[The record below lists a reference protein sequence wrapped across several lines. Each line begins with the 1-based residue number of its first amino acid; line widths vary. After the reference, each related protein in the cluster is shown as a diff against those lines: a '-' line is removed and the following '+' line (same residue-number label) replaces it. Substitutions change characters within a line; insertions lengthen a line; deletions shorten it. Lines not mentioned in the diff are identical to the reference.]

1 MTNKK
6 FKVAA
11 MSMALTACVAAQP
24 LIANAEEGVSA
35 VSNGTTGS
43 TSQSEEESS
52 TGSGTESKSSEG
64 SSTESKSSEGNGT
77 ESSTE
82 SKGSEGSST
91 ESKSSEG
98 SSTESNGSTGNGGS
112 EGNGSTGSGTESK
125 SSESSTESKSTESKS
140 SESNGSESKG
150 TKDSTTDTLLPAF
163 GTDSDKVEI
172 KYKDSKPDPEHK
184 DIILTEGDVLDKS
197 KKDEITGKDGK
208 DIGDVKKREPDIPS
222 STSTKVTPSTDEKDI
237 IGKAEDGSTLVK
249 GTEETVTK
257 GTGTA
262 DSTTEIPDNK
272 KNDEIDLDK
281 ELVADK
287 DKLTWDIS
295 PTDKDGKQNT
305 IGGYNVDKV
314 TDSKDGDSK
323 EITLTKSNTVTKK
336 DMSDEDIMKL
346 LEATTKE
353 EKDGKT
359 YYTKTEEIKDKDGN
373 VIGSRTTR
381 YEVTEKSVSST
392 TDTTLTIKMEKGTVE
407 RPRVDVSTEPVLPD
421 IKKTDKETGE
431 TGNMLLFAE
440 ELEKLLEGKEP
451 DDNGNYEFD
460 SKGKHYVITK
470 TITDGNK
477 LTTNEEVYNSL
488 KAKGEKDYDY
498 KDGKLYYKGN
508 ELTVVQIDAIHKTLS
523 YDVTITEVN
532 KKPGQKDTTDSSIE
546 EMKETAKLE
555 AVKNALTEAAKNAG
569 VAESSEFKAAL
580 AGVSNPN
587 AAGFI
592 TFSVKGVTYTFNYDA
607 ATANTTTTPT
617 TETTVDGKK
626 AEDVKNNTVTGTA
639 YVTDGTKSWS
649 DSATSKA
656 DIPMLGNDFTKLPE
670 GVAEENVVRE
680 TPGDTTSRIIQIT
693 HNGTVYEFTYS
704 SVDAAHLTE
713 AEKDA
718 LRQKALNAGLSDDEI
733 KGLVFSGSLTSVT
746 WKQTTTKIEPD
757 NTAPGT
763 EVKEKDT
770 DNQIV
775 ENTDEKGTTYDITV
789 NGETYT
795 GLTTSDGGKTY
806 TKTDKTSNTTT
817 TITVNDT
824 ALNITNEA
832 DAAKIKELLRKQYGN
847 DLNITL
853 NDDGT
858 ASWKTDDNTTVTVDY
873 TGLLRKLSVTQ
884 TSEGS
889 VNKTTI
895 EQLVG
900 EVEQRVNKLGTGDQL
915 KLTGKN
921 GQSYTIERTAAG
933 YNLKDG
939 TGKSLGEALN
949 EIAVKEK
956 LETVIKKEFVS
967 NDTNY
972 NMSGQDIWNLLDIQQ
987 GYADGGADNNNGKPA
1002 MDSYWPEFGW
1012 ENISQGTKG
1021 ESYNTPTHFDSLS
1034 LDADVS
1040 FKITDEKGKEK
1051 VETGLL
1057 LSDGLTF
1064 TYGHKED
1071 IANWCD
1077 LSKYPDQKW
1086 NGETYT
1092 NKKEMHKSNPKD
1104 ASLSS
1109 TITTEKGYVWN
1120 NDTKRYQ
1127 YTDNKLTYNYST
1139 DDNNSFNGKR
1149 FYKVSGKVAYDLKQE
1164 YDNETVANT
1173 LRDQLRSEGNDQAT
1187 VVEYKDKYGKTQY
1200 RVYAKVTELNAIGYM
1215 TASANTAYKQ
1225 NYVNGTN
1232 GERRWT
1238 PGSSIYNGKNA
1249 GDYSLSLQG
1258 LKLVNDKVQGNYA
1271 VNYSVGTTITKSDSG
1286 TNNILTLGQKT
1297 TTTVKT
1303 DHSNEAAYS
1312 GSYSAFYTRRIEG
1325 AEGTATGGTYKSF
1338 TEIICN
1344 IFKGKGE
1351 SSYDEGD
1358 FSYTYKST
1366 DPEALHIS
1374 PVSKA
1379 ETTTTKAHIGY
1390 NYTTISETETIVVV
1404 PPETPDDDGGDDGS
1418 DGGDE
1423 IIDEK
1428 DSDSSVL
1435 PGTPELPPVQDAKPD
1450 APVLP
1455 ADPALPAVQDAHALP
1470 QTGVNWLAAIGL
1482 ALSGMTLMITG
1493 AFASLLG
1500 KNAKH

>member
-24 LIANAEEGVSA
+24 LIANAADEVDTASSNNTPAQTTDTSA
-35 VSNGTTGS
+35 
-43 TSQSEEESS
+43 
-52 TGSGTESKSSEG
+52 GSGTE
-64 SSTESKSSEGNGT
+64 
-77 ESSTE
+77 
-82 SKGSEGSST
+82 
-91 ESKSSEG
+91 
-98 SSTESNGSTGNGGS
+98 
-112 EGNGSTGSGTESK
+112 GSG
-125 SSESSTESKSTESKS
+125 TESKSTESKS
-140 SESNGSESKG
+140 TESNGTESKG
-150 TKDSTTDTLLPAF
+150 TESNGTEDSTTDKPLPAF

-172 KYKDSKPDPEHK
+172 KYKDSEPDPEHK
-184 DIILTEGDVLDKS
+184 DITITEGDVIDTS
-197 KKDEITGKDGK
+197 KKDETTGETGK
-208 DIGDVKKREPDIPS
+208 DIGDVKKSETDIPS
-222 STSTKVTPSTDEKDI
+222 STTTKVTPSTDEKDI
-237 IGKAEDGSTLVK
+237 ISKAEDGSTLVK

-257 GTGTA
+257 GTGKA

-281 ELVADK
+281 ELDADK
-287 DKLTWDIS
+287 GKLTWDIS
-295 PTDKDGKQNT
+295 PTDKDGNQNT

-323 EITLTKSNTVTKK
+323 EITLTKSNTVNKD

-407 RPRVDVSTEPVLPD
+407 SGSVDVSTDPVLPE
-421 IKKTDKETGE
+421 IKETDKETGE
-431 TGNMLLFAE
+431 AGKTLLSAAE
-440 ELEKLLEGKEP
+440 LKNLLEGKEP
-451 DDNGNYEFD
+451 DATGKYEFD
-460 SKGKHYVITK
+460 SDGKHYVIET
-470 TITDGNK
+470 TTDGTPLTNK
-477 LTTNEEVYNSL
+477 EDVYKNL
-488 KAKGEKDYDY
+488 IAKGETDYTY
-498 KDGKLYYKGN
+498 KGGKLYYKGN
-508 ELTVVQIDAIHKTLS
+508 ELTDVDIRAIHKTLS
-523 YDVTITEVN
+523 YDVTITDVTKN
-532 KKPGQKDTTDSSIE
+532 PDQKDTTDSSIE

-763 EVKEKDT
+763 EVKEKAN

-775 ENTDEKGTTYDITV
+775 ENTDKKGTYDITV
-789 NGETYT
+789 NGKKYE

-806 TKTDKTSNTTT
+806 TKIDKMSKTTT

-824 ALNITNEA
+824 ALNAANA
-832 DAAKIKELLRKQYGN
+832 DDAAKIKELLRKQYGT
-847 DLNITL
+847 DMPTDCNIAL
-853 NDDGT
+853 VGNT
-858 ASWKTDDNTTVTVDY
+858 ATWTDKNGATVKVDY
-873 TGLLRKLSVTQ
+873 TGLLRNLSVTQ
-884 TSEGS
+884 TSEGGL
-889 VNKTTI
+889 NAGTI
-895 EQLVG
+895 DQLVG
-900 EVEQRVNKLGTGDQL
+900 EVEKKVSGLETGDQL

-933 YNLKDG
+933 YVLKDG
-939 TGKSLGEALN
+939 KGVSLGEALDK
-949 EIAVKEK
+949 IADVRKE
-956 LETVIKKEFVS
+956 LVSVITEKFVS

-987 GYADGGADNNNGKPA
+987 VYADGSADDNNGKPA

-1040 FKITDEKGKEK
+1040 FKSTDEKGKEK

-1057 LSDGLTF
+1057 LSDDLTF

-1077 LSKYPDQKW
+1077 LSKYPDQKFD
-1086 NGETYT
+1086 GSTYQ
-1092 NKKEMHKSNPKD
+1092 NKEAMHTPNPKD

-1120 NDTKRYQ
+1120 NDTKSYQ
-1127 YTDNKLTYNYST
+1127 YTDNKLTYNYGT
-1139 DDNNSFNGKR
+1139 DNNSFNGKR
-1149 FYKVSGKVAYDLKQE
+1149 FYKVSGKVAYDQQLDTSSKKAAE
-1164 YDNETVANT
+1164 RK
-1173 LRDQLRSEGNDQAT
+1173 RDELINAGKKQAT
-1187 VVEYKDKYGKTQY
+1187 VVAYTNKAGKTQY
-1200 RVYAKVTELNAIGYM
+1200 RVYAEVTELNAIGYM

-1225 NYVNGTN
+1225 NYVNGEN
-1232 GERRWT
+1232 GEWPWT

-1258 LKLVNDKVQGNYA
+1258 LKLVNGKVQGNYA
-1271 VNYSVGTTITKSDSG
+1271 VNYSVGTTITKSNSG
-1286 TNNILTLGQKT
+1286 MNNVLTLGQKT
-1297 TTTVKT
+1297 TTTVRT
-1303 DHSNEAAYS
+1303 DESNEAAHS
-1312 GSYSAFYTRRIEG
+1312 GSYSASYTCRVAG

-1338 TEIICN
+1338 TEIIRN

-1351 SSYDEGD
+1351 NSYDEGN

-1366 DPEALHIS
+1366 DPEVLQIS
-1374 PVSKA
+1374 AVSKA
-1379 ETTTTKAHIGY
+1379 ETTTTTAHIGY

-1404 PPETPDDDGGDDGS
+1404 PPETPDGGGDDGDG
-1418 DGGDE
+1418 DGGDK
-1423 IIDEK
+1423 IIEEK
-1428 DSDSSVL
+1428 DHDSPVL

>member
-24 LIANAEEGVSA
+24 LIANAADDVNA
-35 VSNGTTGS
+35 VSSNNTPAQTTDTSAGS
-43 TSQSEEESS
+43 GSESK
-52 TGSGTESKSSEG
+52 GTESKG
-64 SSTESKSSEGNGT
+64 TESNGT
-77 ESSTE
+77 ESKGTE
-82 SKGSEGSST
+82 SKG
-91 ESKSSEG
+91 
-98 SSTESNGSTGNGGS
+98 
-112 EGNGSTGSGTESK
+112 
-125 SSESSTESKSTESKS
+125 TESKSTESK
-140 SESNGSESKG
+140 G
-150 TKDSTTDTLLPAF
+150 TEDSTTDKPLPAF

-817 TITVNDT
+817 VITVTDT
-824 ALNITNEA
+824 GLDITNTKDA
-832 DAAKIKELLRKQYGN
+832 DKIKALLRKQYSAAMPT
-847 DLNITL
+847 DCVITL
-853 NDDGT
+853 NADGT
-858 ASWKTDDNTTVTVDY
+858 ASWKTDDNTTVKVDY

-1092 NKKEMHKSNPKD
+1092 NKKEMHKPNPKD

-1418 DGGDE
+1418 DGDDE
-1423 IIDEK
+1423 IIEEK
-1428 DSDSSVL
+1428 DPDSPVL

>member
-24 LIANAEEGVSA
+24 LIANAADEVDTASSNNTPAQTTDTSA
-35 VSNGTTGS
+35 
-43 TSQSEEESS
+43 
-52 TGSGTESKSSEG
+52 GSGTESKG
-64 SSTESKSSEGNGT
+64 TESNGT
-77 ESSTE
+77 ES
-82 SKGSEGSST
+82 
-91 ESKSSEG
+91 
-98 SSTESNGSTGNGGS
+98 NG
-112 EGNGSTGSGTESK
+112 
-125 SSESSTESKSTESKS
+125 TESKSTESKGT
-140 SESNGSESKG
+140 ESKSTESKG
-150 TKDSTTDTLLPAF
+150 TESKSTESKGTEDSTTDKPLPAF

-172 KYKDSKPDPEHK
+172 KYKDSEPDPEHK

-817 TITVNDT
+817 VITVTDT
-824 ALNITNEA
+824 GLDITNTKDA
-832 DAAKIKELLRKQYGN
+832 DKIKALLRKQYSAAMPT
-847 DLNITL
+847 DCVITL
-853 NDDGT
+853 NADGT
-858 ASWKTDDNTTVTVDY
+858 ASWKTDDNTTVKVNY

-1092 NKKEMHKSNPKD
+1092 NKKEMHKPNPKD

-1338 TEIICN
+1338 TEIIRN

-1493 AFASLLG
+1493 AFASLTG

>member
-1 MTNKK
+1 
-6 FKVAA
+6 
-11 MSMALTACVAAQP
+11 MALTACVAAQP

-64 SSTESKSSEGNGT
+64 SSTES
-77 ESSTE
+77 
-82 SKGSEGSST
+82 
-91 ESKSSEG
+91 
-98 SSTESNGSTGNGGS
+98 NGSTGNGGS

-125 SSESSTESKSTESKS
+125 SSESSTESKS

-858 ASWKTDDNTTVTVDY
+858 ASWKTDDNTTVTVNY

-884 TSEGS
+884 TSEGG
-889 VNKTTI
+889 VNNTTI
-895 EQLVG
+895 PQLVD
-900 EVEQRVNKLGTGDQL
+900 EVEKKVSGLETGDQL

-921 GQSYTIERTAAG
+921 GQSYTIERTATG
-933 YNLKDG
+933 YNLKDSN
-939 TGKSLGEALN
+939 GKSLGEALN
-949 EIAVKEK
+949 EIAVKQQ
-956 LETVIKKEFVS
+956 LSNVITTQFVS

-972 NMSGQDIWNLLDIQQ
+972 NMSGEDIWNLLDIQQ
-987 GYADGGADNNNGKPA
+987 VYGDGSADSDNEKPST
-1002 MDSYWPEFGW
+1002 DSYWPEFGW
-1012 ENISQGTKG
+1012 ENIWQGTTG
-1021 ESYNTPTHFDSLS
+1021 ESYQNPTHFDSTS
-1034 LDADVS
+1034 LDADVT
-1040 FKITDEKGKEK
+1040 FKTTNEKGDIIKEEK
-1051 VETGLL
+1051 GLL

-1064 TYGHKED
+1064 EFGHKED
-1071 IANWCD
+1071 IAGWCD
-1077 LSKYPDQKW
+1077 PSKYPDQGY
-1086 NGETYT
+1086 NGTQYT
-1092 NKKEMHKSNPKD
+1092 NKKADHTPKAPTK
-1104 ASLSS
+1104 ASLSN
-1109 TITTEKGYVWN
+1109 TITQEKGNIWN
-1120 NDTKRYQ
+1120 NKDGEYQ
-1127 YTDNKLTYNYST
+1127 EGTKLTYKYLNE
-1139 DDNNSFNGKR
+1139 DNKNSFDGKR
-1149 FYKVSGKVAYDLKQE
+1149 FYKVSGKVAYDQRGEDYISL
-1164 YDNETVANT
+1164 NEAEEKLESVKSTVT
-1173 LRDQLRSEGNDQAT
+1173 D
-1187 VVEYKDKYGKTQY
+1187 KTQPRIVSYTNGNKTYY
-1200 RVYAKVTELNAIGYM
+1200 RVYAKVTDLNAIGYM
-1215 TASANTAYKQ
+1215 TASANTAYEQ
-1225 NYVNGTN
+1225 NYVTGNRYGEPIWKPGTK
-1232 GERRWT
+1232 T
-1238 PGSSIYNGKNA
+1238 PYNGHYA
-1249 GDYSLSLQG
+1249 GDYSLRLQG

-1271 VNYSVGTTITKSDSG
+1271 VNFSVGTTITKRNSG
-1286 TNNILTLGQKT
+1286 MNNILTLGQKT
-1297 TTTVKT
+1297 TTTVRT
-1303 DHSNEAAYS
+1303 DESNEAAHS
-1312 GSYSAFYTRRIEG
+1312 GSYSASYTCRIEG

-1338 TEIICN
+1338 TEIIRN

-1351 SSYDEGD
+1351 NSYDEGN

-1366 DPEALHIS
+1366 DPEALQIS
-1374 PVSKA
+1374 AVSKA
-1379 ETTTTKAHIGY
+1379 ETTTTTAHIGY

-1404 PPETPDDDGGDDGS
+1404 PPETPDGGGDDGDG
-1418 DGGDE
+1418 DGGDK
-1423 IIDEK
+1423 IIEEK
-1428 DSDSSVL
+1428 DHDSPVL

-1450 APVLP
+1450 APVPP

-1493 AFASLLG
+1493 AFASLTG

>member
-1 MTNKK
+1 
-6 FKVAA
+6 
-11 MSMALTACVAAQP
+11 MALTACVAAQP
-24 LIANAEEGVSA
+24 LIANAADDVNA
-35 VSNGTTGS
+35 VSSNNTPAQTTDTSAGS
-43 TSQSEEESS
+43 GSESK
-52 TGSGTESKSSEG
+52 GTESKG
-64 SSTESKSSEGNGT
+64 TESKGTESNGT
-77 ESSTE
+77 ES
-82 SKGSEGSST
+82 KG
-91 ESKSSEG
+91 
-98 SSTESNGSTGNGGS
+98 
-112 EGNGSTGSGTESK
+112 
-125 SSESSTESKSTESKS
+125 TESKSTESKGT
-140 SESNGSESKG
+140 ESKSTESKG
-150 TKDSTTDTLLPAF
+150 TEDSTTDKPLPAF

-817 TITVNDT
+817 VITVTDT
-824 ALNITNEA
+824 GLDITNTKDA
-832 DAAKIKELLRKQYGN
+832 DKIKALLRKQYSAAMPT
-847 DLNITL
+847 DCVITL
-853 NDDGT
+853 NADGT
-858 ASWKTDDNTTVTVDY
+858 ASWKTDDNTTVKVDY

-1092 NKKEMHKSNPKD
+1092 NKKEMHKPNPKD

>member
-35 VSNGTTGS
+35 VPTDTTGS

-52 TGSGTESKSSEG
+52 TGSGTESKGSEG
-64 SSTESKSSEGNGT
+64 
-77 ESSTE
+77 SSTE
-82 SKGSEGSST
+82 SKGSEGNG
-91 ESKSSEG
+91 SEG
-98 SSTESNGSTGNGGS
+98 NGGSGTGGSEGNGSTGNGGS
-112 EGNGSTGSGTESK
+112 ESNGSTGSGTESK
-125 SSESSTESKSTESKS
+125 ST
-140 SESNGSESKG
+140 ESKG
-150 TKDSTTDTLLPAF
+150 TEDSTTDKPLPAF

-172 KYKDSKPDPEHK
+172 KYKDSKPDPVHK
-184 DIILTEGDVLDKS
+184 DTLITEGDVLDKS

-208 DIGDVKKREPDIPS
+208 DIGDVTKSETDIPS
-222 STSTKVTPSTDEKDI
+222 STNTKVTPSTDEKDI

-249 GTEETVTK
+249 GTEETVTQ

-262 DSTTEIPDNK
+262 DSTTVIPDNK

-281 ELVADK
+281 ELDADK
-287 DKLTWDIS
+287 GKLTWDIS
-295 PTDKDGKQNT
+295 TTDKDGKQNT
-305 IGGYNVDKV
+305 IGGYNVNKV

-323 EITLTKSNTVTKK
+323 EITLTKSNTVTKE

-359 YYTKTEEIKDKDGN
+359 YYTKTEEIKDKDGK

-407 RPRVDVSTEPVLPD
+407 SPRVDVSTDPVLPE

-431 TGNMLLFAE
+431 TGNVLLFAE
-440 ELEKLLEGKEP
+440 ELEELLKDKKP
-451 DDNGNYEFD
+451 DDNGKYEFD

-470 TITDGNK
+470 TITDGKK

-508 ELTVVQIDAIHKTLS
+508 ELDNVKINAIRKTLS
-523 YDVTITEVN
+523 YDVTITKETKN
-532 KKPGQKDTTDSSIE
+532 PGQKDTTDSSIE

-569 VAESSEFKAAL
+569 VAESDEFKAAL

-649 DSATSKA
+649 DSTTSTA
-656 DIPMLGNDFTKLPE
+656 DDIPMLGNNFTTLPK

-680 TPGDTTSRIIQIT
+680 TLGDPTSRIIQIT
-693 HNGTVYEFTYS
+693 DGDTVYKFTYS
-704 SVDAAHLTE
+704 SVDADHLTE

-718 LRQKALNAGLSDDEI
+718 LRQKAHKAGLSDDEI

-746 WKQTTTKIEPD
+746 WKQTTTKIKTD
-757 NTAPGT
+757 DTAPGT

-775 ENTDEKGTTYDITV
+775 ENTDKKGTYDITV
-789 NGETYT
+789 NGQTYT

-817 TITVNDT
+817 VITVTDT
-824 ALNITNEA
+824 GLDITNA
-832 DAAKIKELLRKQYGN
+832 DDAAKIKALLRKQYG
-847 DLNITL
+847 DGLNITL
-853 NDDGT
+853 NADGT
-858 ASWKTDDNTTVTVDY
+858 ASWKTDDNTTVKVDY

-895 EQLVG
+895 EQLVD
-900 EVEQRVNKLGTGDQL
+900 EVEQRVNKLGTGDLL

-933 YNLKDG
+933 YVLKN
-939 TGKSLGEALN
+939 GKGESLGEALDK
-949 EIAVKEK
+949 IAVKEK

-1092 NKKEMHKSNPKD
+1092 NKKEMHKPNPKD

-1428 DSDSSVL
+1428 DSDSPVL

-1450 APVLP
+1450 ATPDAPVLP
-1455 ADPALPAVQDAHALP
+1455 AEPALPAVQDAHALP

>member
-24 LIANAEEGVSA
+24 LIANAADEVDTASSNNTPAQTTDTSA
-35 VSNGTTGS
+35 
-43 TSQSEEESS
+43 
-52 TGSGTESKSSEG
+52 GSGTE
-64 SSTESKSSEGNGT
+64 
-77 ESSTE
+77 
-82 SKGSEGSST
+82 
-91 ESKSSEG
+91 
-98 SSTESNGSTGNGGS
+98 
-112 EGNGSTGSGTESK
+112 GSG
-125 SSESSTESKSTESKS
+125 TESKSTESKS
-140 SESNGSESKG
+140 TESNGTESKG
-150 TKDSTTDTLLPAF
+150 TESNGTEDSTTDKPLPAF

-172 KYKDSKPDPEHK
+172 KYKDSEPDPEHK
-184 DIILTEGDVLDKS
+184 DITITEGDVIDTS
-197 KKDEITGKDGK
+197 KKDETTGETGK
-208 DIGDVKKREPDIPS
+208 DIGDVKKSETDIPS
-222 STSTKVTPSTDEKDI
+222 STTTKVTPSTDEKDI
-237 IGKAEDGSTLVK
+237 ISKAEDGSTLVK

-257 GTGTA
+257 GTGKA

-281 ELVADK
+281 ELDADK
-287 DKLTWDIS
+287 GKLTWDIS
-295 PTDKDGKQNT
+295 PTDKDGNQNT

-323 EITLTKSNTVTKK
+323 EITLTKSNTVNKD

-359 YYTKTEEIKDKDGN
+359 YYTKTEEIKDKDGK

-407 RPRVDVSTEPVLPD
+407 SGSVDVSTDPVLPE
-421 IKKTDKETGE
+421 IKETDKETGE
-431 TGNMLLFAE
+431 AGKTLLSAAE
-440 ELEKLLEGKEP
+440 LKNLLEGKEP
-451 DDNGNYEFD
+451 DATGKYEFD
-460 SKGKHYVITK
+460 SDGKHYVIET
-470 TITDGNK
+470 TTDGTPLTNK
-477 LTTNEEVYNSL
+477 EDVYKNL
-488 KAKGEKDYDY
+488 IAKGETDYTY
-498 KDGKLYYKGN
+498 KGGKLYYKGN
-508 ELTVVQIDAIHKTLS
+508 ELTDVDIRAIHKTLS
-523 YDVTITEVN
+523 YEVTITDVTKN
-532 KKPGQKDTTDSSIE
+532 PDQKDTTDSSIE
-546 EMKETAKLE
+546 EMKETAKLD
-555 AVKNALTEAAKNAG
+555 AIKDALTEAAKNAG
-569 VAESSEFKAAL
+569 VADSDEFKAAL

-592 TFSVKGVTYTFNYDA
+592 TFKVNGVDYTFNYQG
-607 ATANTTTTPT
+607 ATV
-617 TETTVDGKK
+617 ETTQSDVLPDNKVGDKE
-626 AEDVKNNTVTGTA
+626 AENVKNNTVTGKA
-639 YVTDGTKSWS
+639 YVTEGTKSWS
-649 DSATSKA
+649 DSETSA
-656 DIPMLGNDFTKLPE
+656 AAIPMLGNNFTKLPD
-670 GVAEENVVRE
+670 GVEEKDVVRE
-680 TPGDTTSRIIQIT
+680 TLGDTTSRIIQIT
-693 HNGTVYEFTYS
+693 DGDTVYNFYYS
-704 SVDAAHLTE
+704 SVDADHLTE

-718 LRQKALNAGLSDDEI
+718 LRQKARKAGLSEEEI
-733 KGLVFSGSLTSVT
+733 SALEFSGTLTSVT
-746 WKQTTTKIEPD
+746 WKQTTTKTEID
-757 NTAPGT
+757 NSAKGT
-763 EVKEKDT
+763 EVKEKAN

-775 ENTDEKGTTYDITV
+775 ENTDKKGTYDITV
-789 NGETYT
+789 NGKKYE

-806 TKTDKTSNTTT
+806 TKIDKMSKTTT

-824 ALNITNEA
+824 ALNAANA
-832 DAAKIKELLRKQYGN
+832 DDAAKIKELLRKQYGT
-847 DLNITL
+847 DMPTDCNIAL
-853 NDDGT
+853 VGNT
-858 ASWKTDDNTTVTVDY
+858 ATWTDKNGATVKVDY
-873 TGLLRKLSVTQ
+873 TGLLRNLSVTQ
-884 TSEGS
+884 TSEGGL
-889 VNKTTI
+889 NAGTI
-895 EQLVG
+895 DQLVG
-900 EVEQRVNKLGTGDQL
+900 EVEKKVSGLETGDQL

-933 YNLKDG
+933 YVLKDG
-939 TGKSLGEALN
+939 KGVSLGEALDK
-949 EIAVKEK
+949 IADVRKE
-956 LETVIKKEFVS
+956 LVSVITEKFVS

-987 GYADGGADNNNGKPA
+987 VYADGSADDNNGKPA

-1040 FKITDEKGKEK
+1040 FKSTDEKGKEK

-1057 LSDGLTF
+1057 LSDDLTF

-1077 LSKYPDQKW
+1077 LSKYPDQKFD
-1086 NGETYT
+1086 GSTYQ
-1092 NKKEMHKSNPKD
+1092 NKEAMHTPNPKD

-1120 NDTKRYQ
+1120 NDTKSYQ
-1127 YTDNKLTYNYST
+1127 YTDNKLTYNYGT
-1139 DDNNSFNGKR
+1139 DNNSFNGKR
-1149 FYKVSGKVAYDLKQE
+1149 FYKVSGKVAYDQQLDTSSKKAAE
-1164 YDNETVANT
+1164 RK
-1173 LRDQLRSEGNDQAT
+1173 RDELINAGKKQAT
-1187 VVEYKDKYGKTQY
+1187 VVAYTNKAGKTQY
-1200 RVYAKVTELNAIGYM
+1200 RVYAEVTELNAIGYM

-1225 NYVNGTN
+1225 NYVNGEN
-1232 GERRWT
+1232 GEWPWT

-1258 LKLVNDKVQGNYA
+1258 LKLVNGKVQGNYA
-1271 VNYSVGTTITKSDSG
+1271 VNYSVGTTITKSNSG
-1286 TNNILTLGQKT
+1286 MNNVLTLGQKT
-1297 TTTVKT
+1297 TTTVRT
-1303 DHSNEAAYS
+1303 DESNEAAHS
-1312 GSYSAFYTRRIEG
+1312 GSYSASYTCRVAG

-1338 TEIICN
+1338 TEIIRN

-1351 SSYDEGD
+1351 NSYDEGN

-1366 DPEALHIS
+1366 DPEVLQIS
-1374 PVSKA
+1374 AVSKA
-1379 ETTTTKAHIGY
+1379 ETTTTTAHIGY

-1404 PPETPDDDGGDDGS
+1404 PPETPDDDGDDGDDG
-1418 DGGDE
+1418 GDD
-1423 IIDEK
+1423 IIEDET
-1428 DSDSSVL
+1428 SDSPVL

>member
-24 LIANAEEGVSA
+24 LIANAADEVDTASSNNTPAQTTDTSA
-35 VSNGTTGS
+35 
-43 TSQSEEESS
+43 
-52 TGSGTESKSSEG
+52 GSG
-64 SSTESKSSEGNGT
+64 
-77 ESSTE
+77 
-82 SKGSEGSST
+82 
-91 ESKSSEG
+91 
-98 SSTESNGSTGNGGS
+98 
-112 EGNGSTGSGTESK
+112 
-125 SSESSTESKSTESKS
+125 TESKSTESKS
-140 SESNGSESKG
+140 TESNGTESKSTESNGTESKG
-150 TKDSTTDTLLPAF
+150 TESNGTEDSTTDKPLPAF

-172 KYKDSKPDPEHK
+172 KYKDSEPDPDHK
-184 DIILTEGDVLDKS
+184 DITITEGDVIDTS
-197 KKDEITGKDGK
+197 KKDETTGETGK
-208 DIGDVKKREPDIPS
+208 DIGDVKKSETDIPS
-222 STSTKVTPSTDEKDI
+222 STTTKVTPSTDEKDI
-237 IGKAEDGSTLVK
+237 ISKAEDGSTLVK

-257 GTGTA
+257 GTGKA

-281 ELVADK
+281 ELNADK

-775 ENTDEKGTTYDITV
+775 ENTDKKGTYDITV

-817 TITVNDT
+817 VITVTDT
-824 ALNITNEA
+824 GLDITNTKDA
-832 DAAKIKELLRKQYGN
+832 DKIKALLRKQYSAAMPT
-847 DLNITL
+847 DCVITL
-853 NDDGT
+853 NADGT
-858 ASWKTDDNTTVTVDY
+858 ASWKTDDNTTVKVDY

-900 EVEQRVNKLGTGDQL
+900 EVEQRVNKLGTGDHL

-956 LETVIKKEFVS
+956 LETVIKK
-967 NDTNY
+967 
-972 NMSGQDIWNLLDIQQ
+972 
-987 GYADGGADNNNGKPA
+987 
-1002 MDSYWPEFGW
+1002 
-1012 ENISQGTKG
+1012 
-1021 ESYNTPTHFDSLS
+1021 
-1034 LDADVS
+1034 
-1040 FKITDEKGKEK
+1040 
-1051 VETGLL
+1051 
-1057 LSDGLTF
+1057 
-1064 TYGHKED
+1064 
-1071 IANWCD
+1071 
-1077 LSKYPDQKW
+1077 
-1086 NGETYT
+1086 
-1092 NKKEMHKSNPKD
+1092 
-1104 ASLSS
+1104 
-1109 TITTEKGYVWN
+1109 
-1120 NDTKRYQ
+1120 
-1127 YTDNKLTYNYST
+1127 
-1139 DDNNSFNGKR
+1139 
-1149 FYKVSGKVAYDLKQE
+1149 
-1164 YDNETVANT
+1164 
-1173 LRDQLRSEGNDQAT
+1173 
-1187 VVEYKDKYGKTQY
+1187 
-1200 RVYAKVTELNAIGYM
+1200 
-1215 TASANTAYKQ
+1215 
-1225 NYVNGTN
+1225 
-1232 GERRWT
+1232 
-1238 PGSSIYNGKNA
+1238 
-1249 GDYSLSLQG
+1249 
-1258 LKLVNDKVQGNYA
+1258 
-1271 VNYSVGTTITKSDSG
+1271 
-1286 TNNILTLGQKT
+1286 
-1297 TTTVKT
+1297 
-1303 DHSNEAAYS
+1303 
-1312 GSYSAFYTRRIEG
+1312 
-1325 AEGTATGGTYKSF
+1325 
-1338 TEIICN
+1338 
-1344 IFKGKGE
+1344 
-1351 SSYDEGD
+1351 
-1358 FSYTYKST
+1358 
-1366 DPEALHIS
+1366 
-1374 PVSKA
+1374 
-1379 ETTTTKAHIGY
+1379 
-1390 NYTTISETETIVVV
+1390 
-1404 PPETPDDDGGDDGS
+1404 
-1418 DGGDE
+1418 
-1423 IIDEK
+1423 
-1428 DSDSSVL
+1428 
-1435 PGTPELPPVQDAKPD
+1435 
-1450 APVLP
+1450 
-1455 ADPALPAVQDAHALP
+1455 
-1470 QTGVNWLAAIGL
+1470 
-1482 ALSGMTLMITG
+1482 
-1493 AFASLLG
+1493 
-1500 KNAKH
+1500 

>member
-24 LIANAEEGVSA
+24 LIANAADEVDTASSNNTPAQTTDTSA
-35 VSNGTTGS
+35 
-43 TSQSEEESS
+43 
-52 TGSGTESKSSEG
+52 GSGTE
-64 SSTESKSSEGNGT
+64 
-77 ESSTE
+77 
-82 SKGSEGSST
+82 
-91 ESKSSEG
+91 
-98 SSTESNGSTGNGGS
+98 
-112 EGNGSTGSGTESK
+112 GSG
-125 SSESSTESKSTESKS
+125 TESKSTESKS
-140 SESNGSESKG
+140 TESNGTESKG
-150 TKDSTTDTLLPAF
+150 TESNGTEDSTTDKPLPAF

-172 KYKDSKPDPEHK
+172 KYKDSEPDPEHK
-184 DIILTEGDVLDKS
+184 DITITEGDVIDTS
-197 KKDEITGKDGK
+197 KKDETTGETGK
-208 DIGDVKKREPDIPS
+208 DIGDVKKSETDIPS
-222 STSTKVTPSTDEKDI
+222 STTTKVTPSTDEKDI
-237 IGKAEDGSTLVK
+237 ISKAEDGSTLVK

-257 GTGTA
+257 GTGKA

-281 ELVADK
+281 ELDADK
-287 DKLTWDIS
+287 GKLTWDIS
-295 PTDKDGKQNT
+295 PTDKDGNQNT

-323 EITLTKSNTVTKK
+323 EITLTKSNTVNKD

-359 YYTKTEEIKDKDGN
+359 YYTKTEEIKDKDGK

-407 RPRVDVSTEPVLPD
+407 SGSVDVSTDPVLPE
-421 IKKTDKETGE
+421 IKETDKETGE
-431 TGNMLLFAE
+431 AGKTLLSAAE
-440 ELEKLLEGKEP
+440 LKNLLEGKEP
-451 DDNGNYEFD
+451 DATGKYEFD
-460 SKGKHYVITK
+460 SDGKHYVIET
-470 TITDGNK
+470 TTDGTPLTNK
-477 LTTNEEVYNSL
+477 EDVYKNL
-488 KAKGEKDYDY
+488 IAKGETDYTY
-498 KDGKLYYKGN
+498 KGGKLYYKGN
-508 ELTVVQIDAIHKTLS
+508 ELTDVDIRAIHKTLS
-523 YDVTITEVN
+523 YEVTITDVTKN
-532 KKPGQKDTTDSSIE
+532 PDQKDTTDSSIE
-546 EMKETAKLE
+546 EMKETAKLD
-555 AVKNALTEAAKNAG
+555 AIKDALTEAAKNAG
-569 VAESSEFKAAL
+569 VADSDEFKAAL

-592 TFSVKGVTYTFNYDA
+592 TFKVNGVDYTFNYQG
-607 ATANTTTTPT
+607 ATV
-617 TETTVDGKK
+617 ETTQSDVLPDNKVGDKE
-626 AEDVKNNTVTGTA
+626 AENVKNNTVTGKA
-639 YVTDGTKSWS
+639 YVTEGTKSWS
-649 DSATSKA
+649 DSETSA
-656 DIPMLGNDFTKLPE
+656 AAIPMLGNNFTKLPD
-670 GVAEENVVRE
+670 GVEEKDVVRE
-680 TPGDTTSRIIQIT
+680 TLGDTTSRIIQIT
-693 HNGTVYEFTYS
+693 NGDTVYNFYYS
-704 SVDAAHLTE
+704 SVDADHLTE

-718 LRQKALNAGLSDDEI
+718 LRQKARKAGLSEEEI
-733 KGLVFSGSLTSVT
+733 SALEFSGTLTSVT
-746 WKQTTTKIEPD
+746 WKQTTTKTEID
-757 NTAPGT
+757 NSAKGT
-763 EVKEKDT
+763 EVKEKAN

-775 ENTDEKGTTYDITV
+775 ENTDKKGTYDITV
-789 NGETYT
+789 NGKKYE

-806 TKTDKTSNTTT
+806 TKIDKMSKTTT

-824 ALNITNEA
+824 ALNAANA
-832 DAAKIKELLRKQYGN
+832 DDAAKIKELLRKQYGT
-847 DLNITL
+847 DMPTDCNIAL
-853 NDDGT
+853 VGNT
-858 ASWKTDDNTTVTVDY
+858 ATWTDKNGATVKVDY
-873 TGLLRKLSVTQ
+873 TGLLRNLSVTQ
-884 TSEGS
+884 TSEGGL
-889 VNKTTI
+889 NAGTI
-895 EQLVG
+895 DQLVG
-900 EVEQRVNKLGTGDQL
+900 EVEKKVSGLETGDQL

-933 YNLKDG
+933 YVLKDG
-939 TGKSLGEALN
+939 KGVSLGEALDK
-949 EIAVKEK
+949 IADVRKE
-956 LETVIKKEFVS
+956 LVSVITEKFVS

-987 GYADGGADNNNGKPA
+987 VYADGSADDNNGKPA

-1040 FKITDEKGKEK
+1040 FKSTDEKGKEK

-1057 LSDGLTF
+1057 LSDDLTF

-1077 LSKYPDQKW
+1077 LSKYPDQKFD
-1086 NGETYT
+1086 GSTYQ
-1092 NKKEMHKSNPKD
+1092 NKEAMHTPNPKD

-1120 NDTKRYQ
+1120 NDTKSYQ
-1127 YTDNKLTYNYST
+1127 YTDNKLTYNYGT
-1139 DDNNSFNGKR
+1139 DNNSFNGKR
-1149 FYKVSGKVAYDLKQE
+1149 FYKVSGKVAYDQQLDTSSKKAAE
-1164 YDNETVANT
+1164 RK
-1173 LRDQLRSEGNDQAT
+1173 RDELINAGKKQAT
-1187 VVEYKDKYGKTQY
+1187 VVAYTNKAGKTQY
-1200 RVYAKVTELNAIGYM
+1200 RVYAEVTELNAIGYM

-1225 NYVNGTN
+1225 NYVNGEN
-1232 GERRWT
+1232 GEWPWT

-1258 LKLVNDKVQGNYA
+1258 LKLVNGKVQGNYA
-1271 VNYSVGTTITKSDSG
+1271 VNYSVGTTITKSNSG
-1286 TNNILTLGQKT
+1286 MNNVLTLGQKT
-1297 TTTVKT
+1297 TTTVRT
-1303 DHSNEAAYS
+1303 DESNEAAHS
-1312 GSYSAFYTRRIEG
+1312 GSYSASYTCRVAG

-1338 TEIICN
+1338 TEIIRN

-1351 SSYDEGD
+1351 NSYDEGN

-1366 DPEALHIS
+1366 DPEVLQIS
-1374 PVSKA
+1374 AVSKA
-1379 ETTTTKAHIGY
+1379 ETTTTTAHIGY

-1404 PPETPDDDGGDDGS
+1404 PPETPDDDGDDGDDG
-1418 DGGDE
+1418 GDD
-1423 IIDEK
+1423 IIEDET
-1428 DSDSSVL
+1428 SDSPVL

>member
-1 MTNKK
+1 MRHGIMTNKK

-24 LIANAEEGVSA
+24 LIANAADEVDA
-35 VSNGTTGS
+35 VSSNNTPAQTTDTSAGS
-43 TSQSEEESS
+43 GSESK
-52 TGSGTESKSSEG
+52 GTESKI
-64 SSTESKSSEGNGT
+64 
-77 ESSTE
+77 
-82 SKGSEGSST
+82 
-91 ESKSSEG
+91 
-98 SSTESNGSTGNGGS
+98 
-112 EGNGSTGSGTESK
+112 
-125 SSESSTESKSTESKS
+125 TESKSTESK
-140 SESNGSESKG
+140 G
-150 TKDSTTDTLLPAF
+150 TEDSTTDKPLPAF
-163 GTDSDKVEI
+163 GTDSDHVEI
-172 KYKDSKPDPEHK
+172 DYKAPKTDPEHK
-184 DIILTEGDVLDKS
+184 DITITEGDVIDTS
-197 KKDEITGKDGK
+197 KKDETTGETGK
-208 DIGDVKKREPDIPS
+208 DIGDVKKSETDIPS
-222 STSTKVTPSTDEKDI
+222 STTTKVTPSTDEKDI
-237 IGKAEDGSTLVK
+237 ISKAEDGSTLVK

-257 GTGTA
+257 GTGKA

-281 ELVADK
+281 ELNADK
-287 DKLTWDIS
+287 GKLTWDIS
-295 PTDKDGKQNT
+295 PTDKDGNKNT

-323 EITLTKSNTVTKK
+323 EITLTKSNTVTKD

-359 YYTKTEEIKDKDGN
+359 YYTKTEEIKDKDGK

-407 RPRVDVSTEPVLPD
+407 SGSVDVSTEPVLPE
-421 IKKTDKETGE
+421 IKETDKETGE

-718 LRQKALNAGLSDDEI
+718 LRQKARNAGLSDDEI

-746 WKQTTTKIEPD
+746 WKQTTTKIKTD
-757 NTAPGT
+757 DSAKDT
-763 EVKEKDT
+763 EVKENT

-775 ENTDEKGTTYDITV
+775 ENTDEKGAITYDITV
-789 NGETYT
+789 NGKTYK
-795 GLTTSDGGKTY
+795 GLTKSEDGTY

-817 TITVNDT
+817 VITVTDT
-824 ALNITNEA
+824 DLDITKETDA
-832 DAAKIKELLRKQYGN
+832 DKIKALLRKQYSA
-847 DLNITL
+847 DMPTDCDITL
-853 NDDGT
+853 NADGT
-858 ASWKTDDNTTVTVDY
+858 ASWKTDDNTTVKVDY

-895 EQLVG
+895 EQLVD

-921 GQSYTIERTAAG
+921 GQSYTIVRTKTG
-933 YNLKDG
+933 YVLKNG
-939 TGKSLGEALN
+939 NNESLDKVVTD
-949 EIAVKEK
+949 IANVKTE
-956 LETVIKKEFVS
+956 LVSVITKTFVS

-972 NMSGQDIWNLLDIQQ
+972 NMSGEDIWNLLDIQQ

-1040 FKITDEKGKEK
+1040 FKITDEKGTDK
-1051 VETGLL
+1051 VEKGLL

-1092 NKKEMHKSNPKD
+1092 NKKEMHKPNPKD

-1120 NDTKRYQ
+1120 NDKKCYE
-1127 YTDNKLTYNYST
+1127 YVNDKLTYNYGT
-1139 DDNNSFNGKR
+1139 ETNAFDGKR

-1173 LRDQLRSEGNDQAT
+1173 LRNQLRSEGNDQAT
-1187 VVEYKDKYGKTQY
+1187 VVKYKDKYGNTKY

-1238 PGSSIYNGKNA
+1238 PGSSIYNGTNA

-1286 TNNILTLGQKT
+1286 QNNILTLGQKT

-1303 DHSNEAAYS
+1303 DQSNEADYS
-1312 GSYSAFYTRRIEG
+1312 GSYGAFYTRRIVG
-1325 AEGTATGGTYKSF
+1325 ADGTAEGGTYKSF
-1338 TEIICN
+1338 TEIIRN

-1366 DPEALHIS
+1366 DPEALQIS
-1374 PVSKA
+1374 ALSKA

-1423 IIDEK
+1423 IIEDET
-1428 DSDSSVL
+1428 SDSPVL

-1455 ADPALPAVQDAHALP
+1455 ADPVLPAVQDAHALP

-1493 AFASLLG
+1493 AFASLTG

>member
-24 LIANAEEGVSA
+24 LIANAADEVDTASSNNTPAQTTDTSA
-35 VSNGTTGS
+35 
-43 TSQSEEESS
+43 
-52 TGSGTESKSSEG
+52 GSGTESKG
-64 SSTESKSSEGNGT
+64 TESNGT
-77 ESSTE
+77 ES
-82 SKGSEGSST
+82 
-91 ESKSSEG
+91 
-98 SSTESNGSTGNGGS
+98 NG
-112 EGNGSTGSGTESK
+112 
-125 SSESSTESKSTESKS
+125 TESKSTESK
-140 SESNGSESKG
+140 G
-150 TKDSTTDTLLPAF
+150 TEDSTTDKPLPAF

-172 KYKDSKPDPEHK
+172 KYKDSEPDPEHK

-817 TITVNDT
+817 VITVTDT
-824 ALNITNEA
+824 GLDITNTKDA
-832 DAAKIKELLRKQYGN
+832 DKIKALLRKQYSAAMPT
-847 DLNITL
+847 DCVITL
-853 NDDGT
+853 NADGT
-858 ASWKTDDNTTVTVDY
+858 ASWKTDDNTTVKVNY

-1092 NKKEMHKSNPKD
+1092 NKKEMHKPNPKD

-1338 TEIICN
+1338 TEIIRN

-1493 AFASLLG
+1493 AFASLTG